1 MCAPPAG
8 RSGLAAYVDK
18 RVLIPVVPGFP
29 ASWVHTG
36 TVMDKTFAYASL
48 IEEEPEDAIVFVKDD
63 GDLPVGDAADPILSE
78 EAEDFA
84 PEHDDSGSEQP
95 EDAAEHDEPEARQA
109 AEANQGNLGA
119 AGGTTSDPVRMF
131 LRDIGN
137 TELLTREQEI
147 ALAQRLEAGEA
158 ATLAA
163 LCECPA
169 TFAAIAAWRDALQ
182 DGRLSLRD
190 LIELESAPGGTGAAA
205 VPEEVA
211 DPALEEGLRPETLA
225 RLDAVIAANGALR
238 AARCE
243 LAVAYQ
249 AQLQKMVGEV
259 QRLGL
264 RRSRIDPLIG
274 ELKAASGRLV
284 ALDRTA
290 LGLALAARIQRPA
303 FLKAWDGSAASVA
316 RVERLA
322 AAPDRKALR
331 AGLARIRSD
340 IDQLEVE
347 TGLPVA
353 ELRRVLHDINRGERD
368 AKHARDTMMQSNL
381 RLVVHIAKR
390 YRNRGLMFGD
400 LIQEGNL
407 GLMRAVEKFDWRRGF
422 KLSTYASW
430 WIRQAM
436 TRAIADQAPTIR
448 VPVHMKE
455 TAGQVLRA
463 GRRIAQQTGREPTL
477 EELAARLNLPMD
489 KVKTARELVREP
501 VSLDMPVGEDAD
513 AKLGDLVEDRNAVMP
528 FEAAART
535 VMREQASKLLSGLTP
550 REERILRMRFGIGTD
565 RDHTLEEVGRL
576 FNVTRERIRQI
587 EAKALGKL
595 RASLGGEALR
605 ELLEG

>member
-1 MCAPPAG
+1 
-8 RSGLAAYVDK
+8 
-18 RVLIPVVPGFP
+18 
-29 ASWVHTG
+29 
-36 TVMDKTFAYASL
+36 MDKTFAYASL
-48 IEEEPEDAIVFVKDD
+48 IDEEPEDAIPFAHDD
-63 GDLPVGDAADPILSE
+63 GEPRAGDAADPVLSPE
-78 EAEDFA
+78 TEDLA
-84 PEHDDSGSEQP
+84 PDSDDSGSDP
-95 EDAAEHDEPEARQA
+95 AEDT
-109 AEANQGNLGA
+109 AEAGTEQDEREPRQPAEASQGNLGG
-119 AGGTTSDPVRMF
+119 AGATTSDPVRMF

-137 TELLTREQEI
+137 TELLSREQEI

-158 ATLAA
+158 TTLAA

-169 TFAAIAAWRDALQ
+169 TIAAIAAWRDALQ
-182 DGRLSLRD
+182 DGRIGLRD
-190 LIELESAPGGTGAAA
+190 LVEVDAAPGGAGVAA
-205 VPEEVA
+205 VSDEPA

-225 RLDAVIAANGALR
+225 RLDAILAANGALC
-238 AARCE
+238 AARRE
-243 LAVAYQ
+243 SAETYSVRLRAMVA
-249 AQLQKMVGEV
+249 EV
-259 QRLGL
+259 QHLGL

-284 ALDRTA
+284 ALDRAA
-290 LGLALAARIQRPA
+290 LGLAQAAGLQRAA
-303 FLKAWDGSAASVA
+303 FLKLWDGSAASVA
-316 RVERLA
+316 RVERA
-322 AAPDRKALR
+322 AAAGGRKALR
-331 AGLARIRSD
+331 AAMAEIRAEVA
-340 IDQLEVE
+340 QLEVE
-347 TGLPVA
+347 TGLPIG
-353 ELRRVLHDINRGERD
+353 ELRRVLHDVSRGERD
-368 AKHARDTMMQSNL
+368 ARHARDTMMQSNL

-477 EELAARLNLPMD
+477 EELAARLNLPVD

-501 VSLDMPVGEDAD
+501 VSLEMPVGEDAD
-513 AKLGDLVEDRNAVMP
+513 ARLGDLVEDRNAVMP

-535 VMREQASKLLSGLTP
+535 VMRERASQLLSGLTP

-595 RASLGGEALR
+595 RASLGSEALR
-605 ELLEG
+605 ELLES

>member
-1 MCAPPAG
+1 LRDERLHAG
-8 RSGLAAYVDK
+8 K
-18 RVLIPVVPGFP
+18 M
-29 ASWVHTG
+29 
-36 TVMDKTFAYASL
+36 MDKSLVFASL
-48 IEEEPEDAIVFVKDD
+48 IDEEADEAIVFVPDDADQHAD
-63 GDLPVGDAADPILSE
+63 GDADPILGQETDDLAHDADDASPDAAE
-78 EAEDFA
+78 E
-84 PEHDDSGSEQP
+84 P
-95 EDAAEHDEPEARQA
+95 AEHDEAELRQP
-109 AEANQGNLGA
+109 AEANQGNIGA
-119 AGGTTSDPVRMF
+119 NAGGTTDPVRMF
-131 LRDIGN
+131 LRDIGS

-147 ALAQRLEAGEA
+147 ALAQRLEAGET
-158 ATLAA
+158 ATLTA

-182 DGRLSLRD
+182 DGRIGLRD
-190 LIELESAPGGTGAAA
+190 LVEIESTTGEAAPAPA
-205 VPEEVA
+205 EETS
-211 DPALEEGLRPETLA
+211 DPVLEEGLRPETLG
-225 RLDAVIAANGALR
+225 RLDAILAADEALR
-238 AARCE
+238 AARRE
-243 LAVAYQ
+243 ANEAYPRLLQ
-249 AQLQKMVGEV
+249 AMVGEM

-284 ALDRTA
+284 ALDRA
-290 LGLALAARIQRPA
+290 AIGAALAAGLLRPA
-303 FLKAWDGSAASVA
+303 FLKLWDGSAASVA
-316 RVERLA
+316 RVERAVA
-322 AAPDRKALR
+322 AAKRKPLRTALAEIR
-331 AGLARIRSD
+331 ADVA
-340 IDQLEVE
+340 QLEDE
-347 TGLPVA
+347 TGLPIA
-353 ELRRVLHDINRGERD
+353 ELRRVLHDINRGERE

-477 EELAARLNLPMD
+477 EELAERLNLPLE

-501 VSLDMPVGEDAD
+501 VSLEAPVGEDGD
-513 AKLGDLVEDRNAVMP
+513 AQLGDLVEDRNAVMP

-535 VMREQASKLLSGLTP
+535 VMRERASQLLSGLTP

-605 ELLEG
+605 ELLHG

>member
-1 MCAPPAG
+1 
-8 RSGLAAYVDK
+8 
-18 RVLIPVVPGFP
+18 
-29 ASWVHTG
+29 
-36 TVMDKTFAYASL
+36 MDKTFEYASL
-48 IEEEPEDAIVFVKDD
+48 IDEEQDVAMEFARED
-63 GDLPVGDAADPILSE
+63 GDRPAGGDADPVLSQDADDLAPESDDSEADP
-78 EAEDFA
+78 A
-84 PEHDDSGSEQP
+84 
-95 EDAAEHDEPEARQA
+95 EDAAEHDEPEPRQP
-109 AEANQGNLGA
+109 AEASQGNLGA
-119 AGGTTSDPVRMF
+119 AGTTTSDPVRMF

-137 TELLTREQEI
+137 TELLSREQEI

-158 ATLAA
+158 TTLAA

-182 DGRLSLRD
+182 DGRIGLRD
-190 LIELESAPGGTGAAA
+190 LVELDAAPGGTGASA
-205 VPEEVA
+205 VPDETV

-225 RLDAVIAANGALR
+225 RLDAILAANTALR
-238 AARCE
+238 AARQE
-243 LAVAYQ
+243 PGETYQ
-249 AQLQKMVGEV
+249 AQLRAIVGEV

-284 ALDRTA
+284 ALDRAA

-303 FLKAWDGSAASVA
+303 FLKVWDGSAASTA
-316 RVERLA
+316 RVERA
-322 AAPDRKALR
+322 AAAAERKALR
-331 AGLARIRSD
+331 AGLADIRSD
-340 IDQLEVE
+340 IAQLEDE
-347 TGLPVA
+347 TGLPIA
-353 ELRRVLHDINRGERD
+353 ELRRVLHDISRGERE
-368 AKHARDTMMQSNL
+368 ARHARDTMMQANL

-477 EELAARLNLPMD
+477 EELAARLNLPVD

-501 VSLDMPVGEDAD
+501 VSLEMPVGEDAD

-535 VMREQASKLLSGLTP
+535 VMRERASQLLSGLTP

-595 RASLGGEALR
+595 RASLGSEALR